1 MLKVKKDASGPEQ
14 VRLDTARY
22 IDEAAAAG
30 RPIRVRIDD
39 RPALVVEDE
48 RTYQMI
54 WELVDRLE
62 TVEAVREG
70 LQQMERGEGR
80 PAEEFFEEMRQ
91 KYGIPRKG

>member
-30 RPIRVRIDD
+30 RPITVRIDD

-48 RTYQMI
+48 RTYQLL

-62 TVEAVREG
+62 TIEGIRRGLEEAA
-70 LQQMERGEGR
+70 RGEGI
-80 PAEEFFEEMRQ
+80 PFDEAIEQIRQ
-91 KYGIPRKG
+91 KHKIPRD

>member
-1 MLKVKKDASGPEQ
+1 MLKVKKDAPRPEQ

-30 RPIRVRIDD
+30 RPITVRIDD

-48 RTYQMI
+48 RTYQML

-80 PAEEFFEEMRQ
+80 PAEELFEEMRQ

>member
-30 RPIRVRIDD
+30 RPITVQIDD

-48 RTYQMI
+48 RTYQML

-62 TVEAVREG
+62 TIEGIRRGLEEAA
-70 LQQMERGEGR
+70 RGEGI
-80 PAEEFFEEMRQ
+80 PFDEAIEQIRQ
-91 KYGIPRKG
+91 KHKIPRD

>member
-1 MLKVKKDASGPEQ
+1 ML
-14 VRLDTARY
+14 
-22 IDEAAAAG
+22 
-30 RPIRVRIDD
+30 
-39 RPALVVEDE
+39 
-48 RTYQMI
+48 

-62 TVEAVREG
+62 TIEAVREG